1 MKPKELFYRFR
12 IEVLSCSGN
21 EEWIHRHDTLT
32 SNAWD
37 PTRAAGDILTA
48 HNKLTE
54 QGVRITFLGLQEGQ
68 GKDAGP
74 ITQMGPFTLTW
85 LRVQPQPGSELI
97 YDLPNQTS
105 ASPVQ

>member
-1 MKPKELFYRFR
+1 MKPKELFYRFKV
-12 IEVLSCSGN
+12 EVLSCSGN
-21 EEWIHRHDTLT
+21 GEWIHRNDQITQ
-32 SNAWD
+32 NGWD
-37 PTRAAGDILTA
+37 PVLASGNMLAAI
-48 HNKLTE
+48 NKLTE

-97 YDLPNQTS
+97 YDLPNQTP

>member
-1 MKPKELFYRFR
+1 MKQKELFYRFKV
-12 IEVLSCSGN
+12 EVLSCSSSKPDD
-21 EEWIHRHDTLT
+21 WIHRHDLVT

-74 ITQMGPFTLTW
+74 ITPMGPFTLTW
-85 LRVQPQPGSELI
+85 LRVQPEG
-97 YDLPNQTS
+97 
-105 ASPVQ
+105 VV